1 MPDSPADD
9 QLSALDDAARRW
21 HAALGTIRDEAP
33 GVGEALDEA
42 LRRAGSTAPYD
53 RARATLRHVAADGS
67 AALGAVRKLVDRVE
81 ALRGEWT
88 AAHRYT
94 DEAVRVLVEEL
105 RAGLAAGV
113 EAGARRW
120 LYEILDAADDGAEN
134 ATARIATADLPW
146 PAELRAGAERV
157 GAALARWREGG
168 RAPDLE
174 PIEEL
179 ADRRLPA
186 WEGILTPELQSRA
199 HRFAAWVALRT
210 TGNQELAGRHLD
222 EAINLYG
229 FSGRMHAEK
238 AAFHLFAGDFDR
250 AVADAHNAIEIDRHE
265 PFGHL
270 ALGMWAELTGKF
282 SGADDIYRRGLDRMH
297 AADIRR
303 ISQRTS
309 LVDPPGRLLK
319 AAAAKLL
326 EAGDAQVALELAE
339 EALAGGV
346 RGTEAHPEAEVQV
359 IRRRALERRNAPAEA
374 AAAALDAARM
384 CIWNGDM
391 DCAIEELGRAI
402 ELNTTHDAGWLLADA
417 ILAKSFPLGVAEPDQ
432 EMVERALSTWERW
445 SAKLGEPPRGSTS
458 WAYLTR
464 AIIADLQ
471 SQRPDADRR
480 AGILEAILFVEKA
493 LCHDD
498 TDAQRWGYAARFLR
512 YAGLE
517 ELAFEA
523 VKRGYALAATDRQVL
538 AERLPLLAN
547 RREFD
552 TAEQAAEQ
560 LVTMYGADPWVSA
573 VRAWLALHH
582 GRRYGEA
589 LELLEL
595 PLREGNDQAWYREM
609 EALAHLGRGDIE
621 RAHDSYRRL
630 LEVPPTDGNTKYR
643 LALAALALG
652 DHERARTWLD
662 DAREDSTTRRSSYVM
677 TRAIEAL
684 AEDAPDDAA
693 RMLDE
698 AVRLCSSA
706 VAVDDVLYETMLAM
720 RALVRGENWAAE
732 HERMLR
738 EAIAE
743 TVASHLEA
751 LAKEPPTADAELER
765 ALADVPPRGPVSD
778 AQTALFAVAARRH
791 RAAGRHDEA
800 TRIYE
805 RLRGS
810 RFEPEAAMGLERAS
824 RLASAGA

>member
-9 QLSALDDAARRW
+9 ELSALYDAARRW
-21 HAALGTIRDEAP
+21 RTALATIRDEAP
-33 GVGEALDEA
+33 SVGEVLDEA

-53 RARATLRHVAADGS
+53 RARATLRDVAADGS
-67 AALGAVRKLVDRVE
+67 AALGAVRELVDRVE
-81 ALRGEWT
+81 ALRGDWT

-94 DEAVRVLVEEL
+94 DEAVHVLVEEL

-134 ATARIATADLPW
+134 AAARIATADLPW
-146 PAELRAGAERV
+146 PAELSAGAERV
-157 GAALARWREGG
+157 GAALGRWRDRG

-179 ADRRLPA
+179 ADRRLPG
-186 WEGILTPELQSRA
+186 WEEVLTPELRSRA

-210 TGNQELAGRHLD
+210 AGDQELAGRHID
-222 EAINLYG
+222 EAVNLYG
-229 FSGRMHAEK
+229 FSGRMHAEN

-250 AVADAHNAIEIDRHE
+250 AVADAHHAIEIARHE

-282 SGADDIYRRGLDRMH
+282 SGADDLYRRGLDRMH
-297 AADIRR
+297 TADIRR

-326 EAGDAQVALELAE
+326 EAGDAQAALERADD
-339 EALAGGV
+339 ALAGGM
-346 RGTEAHPEAEVQV
+346 RGPEAHPEAEVHV
-359 IRRRALERRNAPAEA
+359 IRRRALERLHAPAEA
-374 AAAALDAARM
+374 AAAAMEGARM
-384 CIWNGDM
+384 CIWNGDI
-391 DCAIEELGRAI
+391 DCAIEELERAI

-417 ILAKSFPLGVAEPDQ
+417 MLAKSFPLGAAEPDQ
-432 EMVERALSTWERW
+432 EMVERAWSTWDSW
-445 SAKLGEPPRGSTS
+445 SAELGEPPRGSTS

-480 AGILEAILFVEKA
+480 AGIFQAILFVEKA
-493 LCHDD
+493 LSHDD
-498 TDAQRWGYAARFLR
+498 TDAQRWGYAAQFLR

-523 VKRGYALAATDRQVL
+523 VERGYALAATDRQVL

-552 TAEQAAEQ
+552 TAAQIAEQ

-609 EALAHLGRGDIE
+609 QALAHLGRGDVE

-630 LEVPPTDGNTKYR
+630 LEAPPIDGNTKCR

-652 DHERARTWLD
+652 DHERARAWLD
-662 DAREDSTTRRSSYVM
+662 DAREDSTTPRSSYLM
-677 TRAIEAL
+677 ARAIEAL

-693 RMLDE
+693 RRLDE

-706 VAVDDVLYETMLAM
+706 VAVDDVLYETMLGM
-720 RALVRGENWAAE
+720 RALARGEDWVADR
-732 HERMLR
+732 ERMLG
-738 EAIAE
+738 ETIAE
-743 TVASHLEA
+743 TVASHLAA
-751 LAKEPPTADAELER
+751 LSKDPPTADAELER
-765 ALADVPPRGPVSD
+765 ALADVPPRGPLTD
-778 AQTALFAVAARRH
+778 AQTALLAVAARRH

-800 TRIYE
+800 ARIYE

-810 RFEPEAAMGLERAS
+810 RFEPEAVMGLERAA
-824 RLASAGA
+824 RLAGAGA